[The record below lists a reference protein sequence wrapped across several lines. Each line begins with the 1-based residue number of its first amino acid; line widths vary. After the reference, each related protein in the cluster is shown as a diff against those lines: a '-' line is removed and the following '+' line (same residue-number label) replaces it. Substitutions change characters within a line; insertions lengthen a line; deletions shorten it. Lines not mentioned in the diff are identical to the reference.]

1 MPVIGENEKER
12 FVWDQDTGRL
22 THIDKK
28 NDDTRESLDI
38 YKDRLSV
45 EKALDTNVRW
55 GPWGKPYDPP
65 RQR

>member
-28 NDDTRESLDI
+28 DTH
-38 YKDRLSV
+38 
-45 EKALDTNVRW
+45 
-55 GPWGKPYDPP
+55 GKVWTSTRTD
-65 RQR
+65 